1 MEYDWKNLT
10 APLPDDIRMLKENG
24 SWDRELAAIDK
35 RLERELPEALRQ
47 RLLIEKEITARL
59 RLEYTYSW
67 EDAVRLMSEELTQ
80 FDPSELEYYQNE
92 GTADW
97 HFVDGK
103 VYFQKRFFRTL
114 LKTKPEIRGKW
125 KHLEA
130 DPVDDQEQEMLLET
144 IHEMQEKGE
153 AAYRIHARCTL
164 RVEDQ
169 AFRPGETL
177 KVHLPLP
184 ALAQQVPEVKLLKIT
199 PEPTYIA
206 AEDSPS
212 RTAYFEEVPEENHE
226 YAAEFEIVNRVPYVQ
241 LDPEQVSEEQ
251 PDFYTQ
257 EQAPHILFTPYIR
270 ALAQELAGDETNPL
284 KKARAFYDFVTTKV
298 KYTFMRAYF
307 TLENIPEYA
316 AKNLKGDCG
325 VQALLFITLCRAAG
339 IPARWQSGLCAGP
352 LTIGMHDW
360 AQFYI
365 APYGWLFAD
374 CSYGGS
380 AYRAG
385 NEEKWNH
392 YFGNLDPFRII
403 MNSEFQQEFM
413 PPKSQVRQ
421 DPYDNQIGEAE
432 YADHGLT
439 GQEFEGDHELIG
451 IEKI

>member
-35 RLERELPEALRQ
+35 RLERELPETLRQ

-130 DPVDDQEQEMLLET
+130 DPVDDQEQKMLMET
-144 IHEMQEKGE
+144 IREMQEKGE

-164 RVEDQ
+164 RVEDE

-199 PEPTYIA
+199 PEPRDESIRLDKPVMLGGPL
-206 AEDSPS
+206 AEDRGFILHTPPS
-212 RTAYFEEVPEENHE
+212 NFASSIRISDNTVMTTSRDVLETLGTDKQPSDVLVALGYASWEKGQLEQEILDNAWLTAPADLN
-226 YAAEFEIVNRVPYVQ
+226 
-241 LDPEQVSEEQ
+241 
-251 PDFYTQ
+251 
-257 EQAPHILFTPYIR
+257 ILFKTPIADR
-270 ALAQELAGDETNPL
+270 WRE
-284 KKARAFYDFVTTKV
+284 
-298 KYTFMRAYF
+298 
-307 TLENIPEYA
+307 A
-316 AKNLKGDCG
+316 AK
-325 VQALLFITLCRAAG
+325 
-339 IPARWQSGLCAGP
+339 
-352 LTIGMHDW
+352 
-360 AQFYI
+360 
-365 APYGWLFAD
+365 
-374 CSYGGS
+374 
-380 AYRAG
+380 
-385 NEEKWNH
+385 
-392 YFGNLDPFRII
+392 
-403 MNSEFQQEFM
+403 
-413 PPKSQVRQ
+413 
-421 DPYDNQIGEAE
+421 
-432 YADHGLT
+432 
-439 GQEFEGDHELIG
+439 LIG
-451 IEKI
+451 VDILTMPGVAGHA